1 MECPSTPSV
10 IVLVEDDAISL
21 GSIYRDIKLFFID
34 TCSDTICWVP
44 WNRLEG
50 VNSYFSDYDLK
61 RRKNRTLVCEKL
73 LV

>member
-1 MECPSTPSV
+1 MECLSTLAA
-10 IVLVEDDAISL
+10 IVLVEDDSISL

-61 RRKNRTLVCEKL
+61 RKKDITLVSEKL